1 MEEWFPNISD
11 PPNHNTT
18 TISNV
23 PKNSLIGCANA
34 WRMATLL
41 VASRNSLLHSVKRFI
56 IFCSAIKALIIRSPP
71 KVSSS
76 WDIVSLHLACA
87 SSDCLFNFLPTLPMI
102 HPIPGTTNNV
112 NKVSC
117 QLVIIN
123 VPKYMTIRI
132 GFLINISNEL
142 VIEFSTSP
150 TSPLIRAMMSPLRS
164 SEKKPNGKLI
174 TLE

>member
-1 MEEWFPNISD
+1 
-11 PPNHNTT
+11 
-18 TISNV
+18 
-23 PKNSLIGCANA
+23 
-34 WRMATLL
+34 
-41 VASRNSLLHSVKRFI
+41 
-56 IFCSAIKALIIRSPP
+56 
-71 KVSSS
+71 
-76 WDIVSLHLACA
+76 
-87 SSDCLFNFLPTLPMI
+87 MI